1 MNWPRV
7 FGALESR
14 NYRLYFFGQ
23 IISLIGTWMTQT
35 ASLWL
40 VYHLTS
46 SPLML
51 GVVGFVGQVPIFFL
65 SPFAGV
71 LADRVNRHRLLVIT
85 QILSMLQ
92 SFALAA
98 LTFTNHIDIKM
109 LVGLTLIQGL
119 INAVD
124 LPVRQALVVAF
135 VENRKHL
142 GNAIALN
149 SSVFNL
155 ARLVGPALSG
165 FIIASAGVAA
175 CYFIDGLSFLAVIAS
190 LLAMRFALLPAGRV
204 PKHPW
209 IEMKEGFHYA
219 FSSRPIRALLLTLA
233 LMSLVGFSYAVLT
246 PMFARDILGGDAKTL
261 GYLMSATG
269 VGALLGAGYLGSR
282 KEIRGLGNVMAL
294 GAALMGVGTIAF
306 ASSRHLVLAVPALA
320 VIGLGGVLMMASG
333 NTLLQ
338 SLVEEEKR
346 GRVMSIFTM
355 AFTGT
360 MPLGNL
366 AIGAMAGKSGAPFAL
381 IFSGIFCV
389 VVAILFYR
397 RIPELRAA
405 AAPLMQKL
413 AGIDPLP

>member
-1 MNWPRV
+1 MNWPRL

-23 IISLIGTWMTQT
+23 IVSLIGTWMTQT

-46 SPLML
+46 SPFML
-51 GVVGFVGQVPIFFL
+51 GVVAFVGQLPIFIL
-65 SPFAGV
+65 SPFTGV
-71 LADRVNRHRLLVIT
+71 LADRVNRHRLLIIT

-92 SFALAA
+92 SLALAA
-98 LTFTNHIDIKM
+98 LTFTNHIDINI
-109 LVGLTLIQGL
+109 LVGLTLLQGL

-124 LPVRQALVVAF
+124 LPVRQALVVSF
-135 VENRKHL
+135 VENRKYL

-155 ARLVGPALSG
+155 ARLIGPALSG

-175 CYFIDGLSFLAVIAS
+175 CYLIDGISYLAVIIS
-190 LLAMRFALLPAGRV
+190 LLAMRFALLPKVRV
-204 PKHPW
+204 PKHPLV
-209 IEMKEGFHYA
+209 EMRDGFHYT
-219 FSSRPIRALLLTLA
+219 FSHRPIRALIVTLA
-233 LMSLVGFSYAVLT
+233 LISFVGFSYTVLT
-246 PMFARDILGGDAKTL
+246 PMFARDIFGGDAKTL

-269 VGALLGAGYLGSR
+269 VGAVIGAVYLGAR
-282 KEIRGLGNVMAL
+282 KEIRGLGNVMAW
-294 GAALMGVGTIAF
+294 GGALMGIGTIAF
-306 ASSRHLVLAVPALA
+306 ASSRFLSLALLSLGIV
-320 VIGLGGVLMMASG
+320 GLGGVLMMASG

-366 AIGAMAGKSGAPFAL
+366 AIGAIAGKFGAPLAL
-381 IFSGIFCV
+381 ILSGIFCV
-389 VVAILFYR
+389 IVAIMFYR
-397 RIPELRAA
+397 KIPELRAA
-405 AAPLMQKL
+405 AAPMMKKL
-413 AGIDPLP
+413 EVIDVPQ

>member
-7 FGALESR
+7 LGALESR

-23 IISLIGTWMTQT
+23 IVSLIGTWMTQT

-46 SPLML
+46 SPFML
-51 GVVGFVGQVPIFFL
+51 GVVGFVGQVPIFLL

-71 LADRVNRHRLLVIT
+71 LADRVNRHRLLVLT
-85 QILSMLQ
+85 QILSMLE
-92 SFALAA
+92 SFVLAA
-98 LTFTNHIDIKM
+98 LTFTNHIDIKI
-109 LVGLTLIQGL
+109 LIGLTFAQGV

-124 LPVRQALVVAF
+124 VPVRQALVVAF
-135 VENRKHL
+135 VEKRKHL

-155 ARLVGPALSG
+155 ARLIGPALSG

-175 CYFIDGLSFLAVIAS
+175 CYFIDGISYLAVITS
-190 LLAMRFALLPAGRV
+190 LLAMRFALLPPARV
-204 PKHPW
+204 SKHPL
-209 IEMKEGFHYA
+209 IELREGFHYA
-219 FSSRPIRALLLTLA
+219 FSLRPIRALIVTLA
-233 LMSLVGFSYAVLT
+233 LISFLGFSYAVLT
-246 PMFARDILGGDAKTL
+246 PMFARDIFGGDAKTL

-269 VGALLGAGYLGSR
+269 VGALVGAGYLGAR
-282 KEIRGLGNVMAL
+282 KEIRGLGNVMAF
-294 GAALMGVGTIAF
+294 GAGLMGIGTIAF
-306 ASSRHLVLAVPALA
+306 AASRFLSLALLALA
-320 VIGLGGVLMMASG
+320 VVGLGGVLMMASG

-338 SLVEEEKR
+338 SLIEEEKR

-366 AIGAMAGKSGAPFAL
+366 AVGAIAGKFGASPAL

-389 VVAILFYR
+389 IVAIIFYR
-397 RIPELRAA
+397 KLPELRAA
-405 AAPLMQKL
+405 AAPLMKKL
-413 AGIDPLP
+413 ELIDVPQ